1 MFPPYF
7 LAFKRKLAYN
17 SLYKP
22 SCKEPFRLISYARKN
37 SKQLFCG
44 FFYGGTRAG
53 MEVKMAYE
61 STEKDDVKII
71 ELEGKRDKGK
81 DVFVRHGIVPPK
93 WKKWNDD
100 DFSREWNKKYS
111 V

>member
-1 MFPPYF
+1 
-7 LAFKRKLAYN
+7 
-17 SLYKP
+17 
-22 SCKEPFRLISYARKN
+22 
-37 SKQLFCG
+37 
-44 FFYGGTRAG
+44 
-53 MEVKMAYE
+53 MAYK
-61 STEKDDVKII
+61 STEKGDVKII

-81 DVFVRHGIVPPK
+81 EVIVRHGIVPPK